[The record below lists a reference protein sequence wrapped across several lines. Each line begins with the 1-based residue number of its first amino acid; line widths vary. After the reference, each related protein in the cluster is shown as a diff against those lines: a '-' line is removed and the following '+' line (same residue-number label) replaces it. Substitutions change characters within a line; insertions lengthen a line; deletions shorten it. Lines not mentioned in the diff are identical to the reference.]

1 MHDPGQLPA
10 DPRGALSLRFANG
23 QRLPSI
29 HGMEAVL
36 PGARSIDDDPDRALA
51 ERAAAG
57 DEEAFAVLF
66 HRFRNDV
73 YRAARAITGR
83 HEESLDVVQDTFLK
97 VHRGLSRWDG
107 RASLKTWIV
116 RIGVRAAIDA
126 TRRSRRRRESVPAME
141 PAHDPRAAM
150 DRAALLARLRD
161 LVGRLRGSQA
171 VVLKLRLFD
180 GRSNEEIA
188 ELLSLRES
196 NVRMQMTKA
205 LRRLKEML

>member
-1 MHDPGQLPA
+1 V
-10 DPRGALSLRFANG
+10 
-23 QRLPSI
+23 
-29 HGMEAVL
+29 EAVL
-36 PGARSIDDDPDRALA
+36 PDARPIEDDPDRSLA
-51 ERAAAG
+51 QRAAAG
-57 DEEAFAVLF
+57 DDEAFAHLF

-73 YRAARAITGR
+73 YRTARAITGQ
-83 HEESLDVVQDTFLK
+83 HDESLDVVQETFLK

-107 RASLKTWIV
+107 RASLKTWVV
-116 RIGVRAAIDA
+116 RIAVRASIDA
-126 TRRSRRRRESVPAME
+126 TRRSRRRRESAPATE
-141 PAHDPRAAM
+141 PAHDPREAM
-150 DRAALLARLRD
+150 DRAALLGRLRG

-188 ELLSLRES
+188 EMLSIRES